1 MTLPEIE
8 KLLQESRKTGRPIE
22 MFDLYGWRP
31 IQENENMSPTLRIAP
46 PQEPRE
52 WWIDNGSVIEVGTG
66 KDAMCFASGCIRVR
80 ELTKPSEIGRAI

>member
-46 PQEPRE
+46 PPEPRE
-52 WWIDNGSVIEVGTG
+52 WLIHPEVYGKCKHFTSELMLKESKAQGWIH
-66 KDAMCFASGCIRVR
+66 VR
-80 ELTKPSEIGRAI
+80 EVMEDSK